1 MEAQPSLGKLVNL
14 ETKKELP
21 FSLNPIEY
29 SLSRGFEYQ
38 VEPRLGQSGPVVA
51 FRCGGPA
58 TLAFELLFDKDA
70 DPKCDVAKVESFLG
84 DLNKIPEATRTIA
97 AVEFSMGSF
106 SFKGFVQSFTLQ
118 KLRFDNKGEATSAK
132 LAVSLLSRG
141 DYEAG
146 GKV

>member
-29 SLSRGFEYQ
+29 TVSRGFEFQ

-51 FRCGGPA
+51 FRCGGAA
-58 TLAFELLFDKDA
+58 TLNFELLFDKDA
-70 DPKCDVAKVESFLG
+70 DTKCDISKVESFLKE
-84 DLNKIPEATRTIA
+84 LNKIPDATRTVA
-97 AVEFSMGSF
+97 AVEFHMGSF
-106 SFKGFVQSFTLQ
+106 SFKGFIQSYSLQ

-132 LAVSLLSRG
+132 LSAGMISRG
-141 DYEAG
+141 DYEAQS
-146 GKV
+146 